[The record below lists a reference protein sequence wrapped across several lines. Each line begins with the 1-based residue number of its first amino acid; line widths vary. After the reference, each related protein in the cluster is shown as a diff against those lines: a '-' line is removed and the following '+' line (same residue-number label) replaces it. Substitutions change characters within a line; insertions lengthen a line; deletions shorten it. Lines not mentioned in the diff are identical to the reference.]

1 MHDVFANS
9 GHFLGDGFEDDDD
22 DDECADAGA
31 RHDMYKI
38 CTR

>member
-22 DDECADAGA
+22 ECADAGA
-31 RHDMYKI
+31 RHDMYTI